1 MAYVVRNENKSL
13 FLALFAVTQENDMTI
28 RRPVGSSG
36 SGGLVLESQLPH
48 LIGMDE
54 DILNTGIF
62 IYNLKVRCF

>member
-1 MAYVVRNENKSL
+1 
-13 FLALFAVTQENDMTI
+13 MTI

-36 SGGLVLESQLPH
+36 AGGLVLESQLPH

-62 IYNLKVRCF
+62 IYNIKVIFCFTFPLQKRLLIARYLFESYE